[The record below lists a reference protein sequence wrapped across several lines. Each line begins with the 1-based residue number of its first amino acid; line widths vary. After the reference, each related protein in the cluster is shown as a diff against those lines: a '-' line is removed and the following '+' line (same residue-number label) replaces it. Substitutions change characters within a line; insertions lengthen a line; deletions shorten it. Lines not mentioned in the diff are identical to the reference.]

1 MEEIAIVTGA
11 SEGLGAAKATVAAL
25 VHKRYRG
32 YFQGVVVVLV
42 VRRLELLEQVAN
54 GIKEKGGKALVNVAS
69 ASSWR
74 I

>member
-11 SEGLGAAKATVAAL
+11 LEGLGAAKATVAAL

-32 YFQGVVVVLV
+32 HFQGVVVV